1 MLRIT
6 LHPERRG
13 ERRLV
18 LEGRLAGAWVSELRR
33 VAIGSDGPARVALDL
48 SALTYADADGLALLR
63 ELLDGPARLERASAF
78 VSALLGGTP

>member
-6 LHPERRG
+6 SHPEPCG
-13 ERRLV
+13 ETRLV

-33 VAIGSDGPARVALDL
+33 VVAAAGEPSRVALDL

-63 ELLDGPARLERASAF
+63 DLLAGPARLERASAF
-78 VSALLGGTP
+78 VSVLLGGTP

>member
-6 LHPERRG
+6 CHPERRG
-13 ERRLV
+13 ETRIV

-33 VAIGSDGPARVALDL
+33 VAAASSGPGRVALDL

-63 ELLDGPARLERASAF
+63 DLLAGPARIERASAF
-78 VSALLGGTP
+78 VSELLGGIP